1 MAFPVPAK
9 LTLNCPDNC
18 SLRSDAIGPGFTA
31 ILLAMRENGAG
42 EPAMT
47 RRISELLG
55 RPFPKTNMQRHL
67 KHYRVLNDNDAD
79 GDELPEKL
87 TDLEALEQIIQSGVR
102 NHRQWK
108 PTLRDTMDAI
118 KLKMQL
124 TGNSIYED
132 FLSGMDAAVL
142 EDAEAEENPEAET
155 DLAEPLL

>member
-1 MAFPVPAK
+1 
-9 LTLNCPDNC
+9 
-18 SLRSDAIGPGFTA
+18 
-31 ILLAMRENGAG
+31 
-42 EPAMT
+42 MT